1 MLCFIGVPFHSCF
14 PGRPLSTRLPCQ
26 EGTVPAPANPTPPW
40 IAHTHTHPQHLED
53 FWKAR
58 VSRALGVG
66 LLCSETGVYSL
77 EVQFRISHTQL
88 KQSKSRADRTL
99 RPPLFTRRS
108 SGTREFLPRLL
119 NPCRLAAKEVQRGK
133 CSCCV
138 ALSESLNFSGPQFP
152 PHKMLT
158 AKSTSMDSVGPIG
171 MFSKSSG
178 HRWTW
183 ALPGLAWPVV
193 PSHPLGLNPE
203 AEMAQKQH
211 LGAADLPETGSA
223 SLQINFFG
231 GQGGRISYI

>member
-1 MLCFIGVPFHSCF
+1 
-14 PGRPLSTRLPCQ
+14 
-26 EGTVPAPANPTPPW
+26 
-40 IAHTHTHPQHLED
+40 
-53 FWKAR
+53 
-58 VSRALGVG
+58 
-66 LLCSETGVYSL
+66 
-77 EVQFRISHTQL
+77 
-88 KQSKSRADRTL
+88 
-99 RPPLFTRRS
+99 
-108 SGTREFLPRLL
+108 
-119 NPCRLAAKEVQRGK
+119 
-133 CSCCV
+133 
-138 ALSESLNFSGPQFP
+138 
-152 PHKMLT
+152 MLT

-231 GQGGRISYI
+231 GQGGGISYI